1 VERERKRLA
10 MAKRREGG
18 KREKQEKLESKR
30 REREGAGEHAKWV
43 QAAPFLVSLIS
54 HSC

>member
-1 VERERKRLA
+1 MERERKRLA

-30 REREGAGEHAKWV
+30 REGGEREREKWG
-43 QAAPFLVSLIS
+43 QAAPFLVSLLS
-54 HSC
+54 HSF